1 MTENIGWVKGYTVNE
16 GEEDEYEYAR
26 YGGGVVAGRYLDG
39 DVTAANGGIAEI
51 LAGTEFID
59 HGTYGRITGNITAGK
74 YDLLVTSIGKVTGDV
89 EAGWGVDLTAAGEV
103 TGDVT
108 AHEGRADVLASAW
121 VDSTIFGLLGV
132 RVEAGQGVAGS
143 VVAGDDTHRSNAEV
157 LAVGTVSASVT
168 AFRAATVVADG
179 AVSGAVWGRAEVVVS
194 AGEDVSGGV
203 TSLGSTVT
211 LTALGAVSGA
221 VSALFGVTIRAG
233 GSVTGSVTAGN
244 PDDTDQGE
252 IEIASS
258 GDVTGTVSA
267 ASGVLVEAAGGV
279 SGAVS
284 TFSSSAVVTALGA
297 VTGEY
302 ARVYGSTVGGPV
314 TAENGVE
321 ARALA
326 DITGA
331 LTALGGQ
338 VLAWAGLNVTA
349 PVTAGL
355 DVYIEAS
362 GSVLADVRA
371 GVADAY
377 ANALVRATGDVAGNV
392 SATASAEVWAG
403 GHILGDVIAGEGE
416 AVAITIGSVRGVV
429 RSGLNQ
435 VRVWAPGG
443 TGRSSS
449 GYPYDDP
456 AMDWVMVLTNG
467 EPGEHIGSVIGRT
480 AAGGT
485 ELISATFA
493 DPPAQPPTPADPDRV
508 KKAADDLKQ
517 KPRGMAPPTDL
528 MGKFRDDW
536 TKEEYLRRAEE
547 VTQWWKNLSA
557 ADADDLQ
564 DWWQT
569 ATDAERK
576 DLLKDL
582 LNSDSPTQRDFY
594 KRIGEP
600 VNPPPQSPAQPP
612 PGPPA
617 KEGPTDE
624 QLKDWAKK
632 AEEYLKGS
640 AAQADEK
647 IRADDDEKDC
657 RARGIR
663 WRDHAAT
670 RMEVRLG
677 KDKDDPEVVK
687 LRGESKQLQDRVNFG
702 VDKGAT
708 LDPVPLN
715 DAAKAQVAA
724 LRQEVAELRTIK
736 DMGMADKLK
745 AVFERAINAKGPDGK
760 PKLEQAI
767 IDGLKEAI
775 QPQNLATMA
784 AVMGVIGAQ
793 HLHAGRADR
802 HERGDGVRLHHDRQG
817 GPRRRRGPLHV
828 LRRRRPG
835 PPAAGLRQGGRPPDR
850 GVQETGRGG
859 GRRGGRVRGGEGRQG
874 CRQPEEGGRRW
885 RGTGQEHG
893 QPTGRRQDAGQRW
906 SAEGTPA
913 GAAAPAPAAAPGH
926 TARGWPSRCARR
938 GEAALQAAATTEPLV
953 RPCEGTLD
961 QPVPA
966 VRAEDRRRGHPRR
979 GQGGTGPQA
988 PWTRSPATC

>member
-1 MTENIGWVKGYTVNE
+1 
-16 GEEDEYEYAR
+16 
-26 YGGGVVAGRYLDG
+26 
-39 DVTAANGGIAEI
+39 
-51 LAGTEFID
+51 
-59 HGTYGRITGNITAGK
+59 
-74 YDLLVTSIGKVTGDV
+74 
-89 EAGWGVDLTAAGEV
+89 
-103 TGDVT
+103 
-108 AHEGRADVLASAW
+108 
-121 VDSTIFGLLGV
+121 
-132 RVEAGQGVAGS
+132 
-143 VVAGDDTHRSNAEV
+143 
-157 LAVGTVSASVT
+157 
-168 AFRAATVVADG
+168 
-179 AVSGAVWGRAEVVVS
+179 
-194 AGEDVSGGV
+194 
-203 TSLGSTVT
+203 
-211 LTALGAVSGA
+211 
-221 VSALFGVTIRAG
+221 
-233 GSVTGSVTAGN
+233 
-244 PDDTDQGE
+244 
-252 IEIASS
+252 
-258 GDVTGTVSA
+258 
-267 ASGVLVEAAGGV
+267 
-279 SGAVS
+279 
-284 TFSSSAVVTALGA
+284 
-297 VTGEY
+297 
-302 ARVYGSTVGGPV
+302 
-314 TAENGVE
+314 
-321 ARALA
+321 
-326 DITGA
+326 
-331 LTALGGQ
+331 
-338 VLAWAGLNVTA
+338 
-349 PVTAGL
+349 
-355 DVYIEAS
+355 
-362 GSVLADVRA
+362 
-371 GVADAY
+371 
-377 ANALVRATGDVAGNV
+377 
-392 SATASAEVWAG
+392 VWAG

-456 AMDWVMVLTNG
+456 AMDWLMVLTNG

-594 KRIGEP
+594 LYKRIGEP
-600 VNPPPQSPAQPP
+600 VNPPPQPPAQPP

-647 IRADDDEKDC
+647 IRADDDEKDR

-784 AVMGVIGAQ
+784 AVMGVIGASTFTPAGPIVMSAATAFGYIMTGKAVLDVGEDLFMFFVVAVRARRPQ
-793 HLHAGRADR
+793 DFDKAADHLIAAYKKLAEEAGGAAVGFGAGKVAKGVGNLKKVADAGGEPAKNMVNRRADGKMQVNDGQPKAPPPVPQPPPQPPPQGIPP
-802 HERGDGVRLHHDRQG
+802 EAGLLGVLVGVRRRFRPPQPPNHLSDPAKALWTNLYQRYGPKIIDAVTRDAGGDAAKAEQALKHLDTITSNLLKRTDWVQMHPKNPERRLDNDDQIRAVLVRVFGNMNPGGPLSNPKFDRQAFLRDLAEVSDLRGFSSELGQLKSAQAQVRGYVAEIQAAAADRRAGKVVEDLDLHVEVNRTGTKIEKTDIDIDFRRDLVPTQG
-817 GPRRRRGPLHV
+817 GPQ
-828 LRRRRPG
+828 PG
-835 PPAAGLRQGGRPPDR
+835 
-850 GVQETGRGG
+850 
-859 GRRGGRVRGGEGRQG
+859 
-874 CRQPEEGGRRW
+874 
-885 RGTGQEHG
+885 
-893 QPTGRRQDAGQRW
+893 
-906 SAEGTPA
+906 
-913 GAAAPAPAAAPGH
+913 GH
-926 TARGWPSRCARR
+926 R
-938 GEAALQAAATTEPLV
+938 
-953 RPCEGTLD
+953 
-961 QPVPA
+961 
-966 VRAEDRRRGHPRR
+966 
-979 GQGGTGPQA
+979 
-988 PWTRSPATC
+988 